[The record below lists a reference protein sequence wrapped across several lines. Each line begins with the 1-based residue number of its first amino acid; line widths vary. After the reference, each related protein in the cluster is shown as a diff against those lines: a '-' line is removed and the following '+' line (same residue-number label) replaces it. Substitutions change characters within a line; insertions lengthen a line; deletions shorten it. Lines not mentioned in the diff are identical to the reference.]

1 MAYVVMV
8 YIVMAYI
15 VIAYIVM
22 AYIVMAYIVMAYMV
36 IAFVVM
42 AHRETLDSFVALG
55 IRLHVCCMC
64 DAFTLH
70 IDVACLTFFQIKGVN
85 DVYAT
90 SPPQICTCGLATCLC
105 QLLVTCICQLWM
117 LSADSHVPLP
127 ALLCQHIAWVAFIS
141 TRLYLQI
148 SLCGDPE
155 HTRQSFFRQLQRDPN
170 LQDVDIFFCSTPM
183 SYCELFMPFNKTI
196 LAVNCWR
203 IEYAPFHRMV
213 ALVSASD

>member
-1 MAYVVMV
+1 
-8 YIVMAYI
+8 
-15 VIAYIVM
+15 
-22 AYIVMAYIVMAYMV
+22 MAYIVMAYMV

-127 ALLCQHIAWVAFIS
+127 ALLCANILLGWHLSLPGCTCRSAYVETQSILGRASFVSCSGIQICRTLTFSSVPHQCHTASCSCHS
-141 TRLYLQI
+141 TKP
-148 SLCGDPE
+148 S
-155 HTRQSFFRQLQRDPN
+155 
-170 LQDVDIFFCSTPM
+170 
-183 SYCELFMPFNKTI
+183 
-196 LAVNCWR
+196 
-203 IEYAPFHRMV
+203 
-213 ALVSASD
+213 